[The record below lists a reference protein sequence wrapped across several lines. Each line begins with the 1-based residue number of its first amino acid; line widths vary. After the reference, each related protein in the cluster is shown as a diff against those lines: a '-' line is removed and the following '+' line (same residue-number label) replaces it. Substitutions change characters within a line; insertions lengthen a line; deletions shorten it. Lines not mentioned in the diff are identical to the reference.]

1 VALRTLRGLEPL
13 HAVYAQGCA
22 SAVQERLA
30 AAEGKSLSALIERLN
45 VKELP
50 ASIVARCDPS
60 GRSTFN
66 ANSPE
71 DWREALAIYAEE
83 SSASS
88 DWM

>member
-1 VALRTLRGLEPL
+1 
-13 HAVYAQGCA
+13 
-22 SAVQERLA
+22 
-30 AAEGKSLSALIERLN
+30 

-50 ASIVARCDPS
+50 ASIVARYDPS

-83 SSASS
+83 TKAST